1 VPARARHPFTAVVVA
16 VLAAAVALSG
26 CTNRQASVN
35 RRPQTG
41 ASTASTVD
49 GVQTVTVRAGSDY
62 RFAPSTITVH
72 PGKVRIVLLNTGS
85 GAPHNWTLLGL
96 PDVATPTVGATRQG
110 VVQFTAPAPGTYTF
124 VCTIHQRQGQTG
136 TLVVLPG

>member
-1 VPARARHPFTAVVVA
+1 VPARARTPF
-16 VLAAAVALSG
+16 AAALLGVCIVLLMSG
-26 CTNRQASVN
+26 CSNRQASIN

-41 ASTASTVD
+41 ASTASTVN
-49 GVQTVTVRAGSDY
+49 GVQTVTVSAGNDY
-62 RFAPSTITVH
+62 RFVPSTITVH
-72 PGKVRIVLLNTGS
+72 PGMVRIVLVNTGG

-96 PDVATPTVGATRQG
+96 PNVATPTVGASRQG

-136 TLVVLPG
+136 TLVVVPG